1 MNIWVVTAHRAQV
14 MSDHSYV
21 VGLYD
26 EFEVAKQ
33 ACKIEEIN
41 RSGKYECRI
50 NQYTLNE
57 LPEELEWKY

>member
-1 MNIWVVTAHRAQV
+1 MKIYVVTAHRVGV
-14 MSDHSYV
+14 MSEHSYV
-21 VGLYD
+21 IGLYE

-50 NQYTLNE
+50 NQHTLNE
-57 LPEELEWKY
+57 LPEQLEWEY